1 MTPTESVSLRG
12 MRFHVLVGVLPH
24 EQVHPQPLEVDVT
37 VWRAPRADDGGG
49 LEAGDD
55 VGEDA
60 AGGVIDYREL
70 YEAVA
75 ARVTAGPLRF
85 LEDLARTLVGDLLAR
100 PYVRRARVAVRKPH
114 VPLGGPLAYAEVVVD
129 SGRPGPDA

>member
-1 MTPTESVSLRG
+1 
-12 MRFHVLVGVLPH
+12 MRFHVFVGVLPH

-37 VWRAPRADDGGG
+37 VWRGAKSDDG
-49 LEAGDD
+49 ESDETDD
-55 VGEDA
+55 A
-60 AGGVIDYREL
+60 VIDYRDL
-70 YEAVA
+70 YDAVA

-85 LEDLARTLVGDLLAR
+85 LEDVARTLVGDLLAR

-114 VPLGGPLAYAEVVVD
+114 VPLPGPLAYAEVVVD